1 MAHTALILGD
11 QLLRDS
17 PALEGADTVL
27 FVESEAMLRR
37 RPLHRLRAHLVL
49 SGMRHF
55 AQELRDAGGVQV
67 VEHRRAPTLAAAL
80 AEHAGQE
87 LVAVAPNDAGAR
99 RALEALG
106 VRLVASHQFLTD
118 PDAFAAWADGR
129 KRLRMEDFY
138 REQRKAFGVLVDDG
152 GEPLGG
158 RWNFDADNR
167 RPPPKEGLQAPR
179 PWTPEEDDIDAQV
192 RADLDALAADGVA
205 FFGADGP
212 RRFAVTPAEAA
223 HALADFVEHR
233 LEHFGPWQDAMV
245 DGEPWLFHA
254 LLSVPLNLGVL
265 EPLACVRAAEAA
277 FHERDLPIASVEGF
291 VRQVL
296 GWREYVWGMY
306 WLRAQQ
312 WPEANA
318 LDAQLPLP
326 AGYRGAATGLSCLD
340 NVVAGV
346 AEHGYAHHIERLMVL
361 GTIGLTAGVQPWEL
375 VRWFQTAFVDGAEWV
390 MAPNAAGMAL
400 FADGGEMVTKPY
412 AAGGNYISKMS
423 SHCRGCRYKPSEKH
437 GERACPVTALYWDF
451 VDRHTERLAANN
463 RTARAVHT
471 WRRFD
476 QGTRDAVRARA
487 VGARAQLDGLAA
499 AQEAPGQ
506 PALFAGDGDG

>member
-1 MAHTALILGD
+1 VAHTALILGD

-17 PALEGADTVL
+17 PALDGAAKAV
-27 FVESEAMLRR
+27 FVESVAMLRR
-37 RPLHRLRAHLVL
+37 RPLHRQRAHVVL

-55 AQELRDAGGVQV
+55 ARDLRDAATVEV
-67 VEHRRAPTLAAAL
+67 VEHRGAPSLAAAL
-80 AEHAGQE
+80 AQHAGEE
-87 LVAVAPNDAGAR
+87 LVAVAPNDVAAR
-99 RALEALG
+99 GALEALG
-106 VRLVASHQFLTD
+106 VRLVASNQFLTD
-118 PDAFAAWADGR
+118 PAAFEAWAHGR
-129 KRLRMEDFY
+129 RRLRMEDFY
-138 REQRKAFGVLVDDG
+138 REQRKAFGVLVDDL

-167 RPPPKEGLQAPR
+167 RPPPKGGLQAPV
-179 PWTPEEDDIDAQV
+179 PWAPAEDEIDAGV

-205 FFGADGP
+205 FFGQDAP
-212 RRFAVTPAEAA
+212 RRFAVTPVEAA
-223 HALADFVEHR
+223 AVLADFVDHR
-233 LEHFGPWQDAMV
+233 LEAFGPWQDAMV
-245 DGEPWLFHA
+245 DGEPYLFHA
-254 LLSVPLNLGVL
+254 LLSVPLNLGVID
-265 EPLACVRAAEAA
+265 PLTCVRAAEAA
-277 FHERDLPIASVEGF
+277 HHERGLPIGSVEGF
-291 VRQVL
+291 VRQAL

-326 AGYRGAATGLSCLD
+326 AGYRGTPTGLNCLD
-340 NVVAGV
+340 TVVAGV

-476 QGTRDAVRARA
+476 QETREAVRARA
-487 VGARAQLDGLAA
+487 VQARAQLDGVTAV
-499 AQEAPGQ
+499 EHDEGQ
-506 PALFAGDGDG
+506 AALFPGRVR